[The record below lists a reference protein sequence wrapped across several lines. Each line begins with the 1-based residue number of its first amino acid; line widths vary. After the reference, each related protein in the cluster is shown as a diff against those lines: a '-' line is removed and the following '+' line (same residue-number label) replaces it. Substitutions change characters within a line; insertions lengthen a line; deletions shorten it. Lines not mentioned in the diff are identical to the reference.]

1 MTQCNIVKIQFELLP
16 TFHLDAR
23 RDIFAPSYVT
33 LVLAINSPNICSNLS
48 TTDTTFPSKA
58 GESFLKNDEIEI

>member
-33 LVLAINSPNICSNLS
+33 LVLAINFSEYLFEFEHYGHNIP
-48 TTDTTFPSKA
+48 F
-58 GESFLKNDEIEI
+58 